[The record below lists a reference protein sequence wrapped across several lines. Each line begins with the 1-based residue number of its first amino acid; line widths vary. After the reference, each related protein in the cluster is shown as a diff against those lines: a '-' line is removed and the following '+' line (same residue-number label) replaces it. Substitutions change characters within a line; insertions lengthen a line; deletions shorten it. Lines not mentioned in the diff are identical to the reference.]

1 MLTERSKAM
10 LDDNIKYLNRFLG
23 LPSHTLNNILTS
35 QLTIFKPKGTVH
47 EYSDKNA
54 FRNYQSSLLEDT
66 TAFNNDRVYQR
77 QYGFIIKEQDLTNA
91 FNYITKN
98 AHLSIKIKPATCPTF
113 DTFERI
119 SRGIAHYFKTL
130 NLAVFYY
137 LIEHRQI
144 WLYLTYKIDEPKT
157 YLFNDFSF
165 SNDLFREYI
174 AKTKYNSVYQTIHN
188 YANNFI
194 ITNQY
199 FSQLPQNLKQQM
211 QKWLI
216 PKNAFTIKHK
226 NNKLTSEDKMN
237 LEELLSLNDL
247 AGLNSLI
254 APYVLKFYEENGIK
268 YVDFT
273 LPKIQEQLQKYNP
286 DERKVITNQLFK
298 EMFNCQLTNNFI
310 KDYAHWKN
318 KIHERPIPKITN
330 NETIVLNHNHSILNQ
345 PNKPLKQ
352 SHFTQ
357 VLMYL
362 SKPVTKA
369 KYDTTIHYDYQKL
382 AADFQAKHMD
392 ANKINFS
399 HRRTAFYQNYDCYN
413 RTEIFLAHLNNAPDF
428 KLALKKQLK
437 NHYFAAFQFYNFEID
452 LPVNNFTDIN
462 NNLTKHHRIEQDNCK
477 YHSYLLISTLDQK
490 DLKQI
495 IQIYLK
501 QATIYNQQ
509 TTIYNQRKNV
519 PIFNYQI
526 EQTKIGNYQ
535 LLLANPIVDYQEL
548 LGIGNC
554 NINPFYE
561 YHFNCRQSQSTLN
574 LKNLP
579 CDLTKVKSFKSDYL
593 KHDAFT
599 NYIEFGY
606 ALINNTIPLILQQY
620 TIHVK
625 SHKDWF
631 KNNNELLKNKNSKFL
646 DKLASI

>member
-1 MLTERSKAM
+1 M
-10 LDDNIKYLNRFLG
+10 LDDNINYLNRFLG
-23 LPSHTLNNILTS
+23 LPSHTFNDILTS
-35 QLTIFKPKGTVH
+35 QFTIFKPKGTVH

-54 FRNYQSSLLEDT
+54 FRNYQSSLLEDI
-66 TAFNNDRVYQR
+66 TAFNNDKIYQR

-98 AHLSIKIKPATCPTF
+98 TRISVKMKQTIGPFPIS
-113 DTFERI
+113 DTFERTNY
-119 SRGIAHYFKTL
+119 GIAHYFKTL

-137 LIEHRQI
+137 LIEHHQI

-157 YLFNDFSF
+157 YLFNDFNF
-165 SNDLFREYI
+165 STDLFSSYI
-174 AKTKYNSVYQTIHN
+174 TKAKYRIVYQTIHN

-194 ITNQY
+194 ITDQCFNK
-199 FSQLPQNLKQQM
+199 LPQNLKQQV

-216 PKNAFTIKHK
+216 PKNAFTVKHK

-237 LEELLSLNDL
+237 LQELLSLNDL

-273 LPKIQEQLQKYNP
+273 LPKIQEQLQKYNS
-286 DERKVITNQLFK
+286 DERKVITNRIFK
-298 EMFNCQLTNNFI
+298 KMFNCQLTNNFI
-310 KDYAHWKN
+310 KDYTYWTN
-318 KIHERPIPKITN
+318 KIYERPIPKITN
-330 NETIVLNHNHSILNQ
+330 NETIVLNHNHGILNQ
-345 PNKPLKQ
+345 SNKLLKQ

-357 VLMYL
+357 VLTYL
-362 SKPVTKA
+362 SKPVIKA
-369 KYDTTIHYDYQKL
+369 KYDTTIHYNYQKL
-382 AADFQAKHMD
+382 AADFKTKAMD
-392 ANKINFS
+392 TNKIDFS
-399 HRRTAFYQNYDCYN
+399 HRRTAFYQNYDCFN
-413 RTEIFLAHLNNAPDF
+413 KTQKFLKYLNDAQDF
-428 KLALKKQLK
+428 KPALKRQLK
-437 NHYFAAFQFYNFEID
+437 SHYFDAFQFYNFDID
-452 LPVNNFTDIN
+452 LPVNNFKDVN
-462 NNLTKHHRIEQDNCK
+462 NNLTKHRRMEQNDFN
-477 YHSYLLISTLDQK
+477 YHSYLLISTLDQTT
-490 DLKQI
+490 LKQLM
-495 IQIYLK
+495 QIYLK
-501 QATIYNQQ
+501 QLAVY
-509 TTIYNQRKNV
+509 YQRENV

-535 LLLANPIVDYQEL
+535 LILANPIVDYQDL
-548 LGIGNC
+548 LAVGNC
-554 NINPFYE
+554 DINPFYE
-561 YHFNCRQSQSTLN
+561 YHFNCRQAQSILN

-579 CDLTKVKSFKSDYL
+579 CDLTKVKSTESDYL

-631 KNNNELLKNKNSKFL
+631 KHNNDLLKNKNSKFL